1 MQRFEKGNKFGKGR
15 IPGSRNQTTLWL
27 DMLGHKTIENVIRK
41 VGDKAENGDMRAAS
55 LVLERAWPRRR
66 GHPVE
71 IDLPP
76 VDTAAGVAEA
86 QAVLVA
92 CLARGEVT
100 PEEAAAISGLLEN
113 RRRAIESEELER
125 RIGQLEKKVKA
136 ETSVADAPGE
146 P

>member
-27 DMLGHKTIENVIRK
+27 DLLGHKTLENVIRK
-41 VGDKAENGDMRAAS
+41 VGEKAENGNMRAAS
-55 LVLERAWPRRR
+55 LVLDRASPRRR
-66 GHPVE
+66 GAPVE
-71 IDLPP
+71 IDLPA
-76 VDTAAGVAEA
+76 VDTAAGVAKA
-86 QAVLVA
+86 QAALVA

-125 RIGQLEKKVKA
+125 RIEQLENKTKVG
-136 ETSVADAPGE
+136 TSVADTRGE